1 MAYEEVHFG
10 QYRNRHS
17 EKTISLGMIL
27 ENVGCMSVV
36 DMLLTGDSVG
46 SLLLGVYMYVQET
59 LDRRFLSISRE
70 MICTV
75 HL

>member
-1 MAYEEVHFG
+1 MRKCILDSIEIDIVRR
-10 QYRNRHS
+10 QYA
-17 EKTISLGMIL
+17 LGMIL